1 MAAGREINRPFL
13 LLGELLDYLYRLER
27 STQHAGGWRY

>member
-1 MAAGREINRPFL
+1 MAAGREMNRPFT
-13 LLGELLDYLYRLER
+13 LGELLDYLYRLER